1 MPILFVWSVYKYVCI
16 YIYYYLYICFVS
28 CKKALQKFCAAMQVN
43 RLAPANVNLYV
54 KSETRS
60 GSTNRICESRW
71 KFGFTLSIS
80 VWGLPSRKSQ
90 KLHGVFF
97 PGIGVVRISQNLWGF
112 HDFPRNMKTIL
123 SQLLIHKEMSKIPL
137 KFQQWPMFF
146 QKKWLFPKN
155 GIKCLNMF
163 VFFNQ
168 CWPPKWLGQKW
179 APNWGTP
186 IFEQW
191 TFGDPSWGANSSIL

>member
-1 MPILFVWSVYKYVCI
+1 MPIFLVWRVYKYVYI
-16 YIYYYLYICFVS
+16 YIYDYLYICFVS

-60 GSTNRICESRW
+60 VSTNRIDESCW

-97 PGIGVVRISQNLWGF
+97 PGIGVVRTSQNLWGF
-112 HDFPRNMKTIL
+112 PWLSRNMKTIL
-123 SQLLIHKEMSKIPL
+123 TITNSQKKCL
-137 KFQQWPMFF
+137 KFHSSFNNGPRFF
-146 QKKWLFPKN
+146 QIVVVSKN
-155 GIKCLNMF
+155 GIKMF
-163 VFFNQ
+163 EHVFV
-168 CWPPKWLGQKW
+168 
-179 APNWGTP
+179 
-186 IFEQW
+186 
-191 TFGDPSWGANSSIL
+191 

>member
-1 MPILFVWSVYKYVCI
+1 MWTSMWSLKLEVFQQIESMSHAGSLGSFSVYPFGACLPKN
-16 YIYYYLYICFVS
+16 LKSSMECFFQALESWEFHKTYGVS
-28 CKKALQKFCAAMQVN
+28 
-43 RLAPANVNLYV
+43 
-54 KSETRS
+54 
-60 GSTNRICESRW
+60 
-71 KFGFTLSIS
+71 
-80 VWGLPSRKSQ
+80 
-90 KLHGVFF
+90 
-97 PGIGVVRISQNLWGF
+97 
-112 HDFPRNMKTIL
+112 HDFPRNMKTVL

-191 TFGDPSWGANSSIL
+191 TFGIHPEVRILQSFKLREGAVTGDWCQDFLDGLVGRLLMFVDFLF